1 MKKIILSVLMLMF
14 CILTLASCRETVVRE
29 NLIITS
35 TSKEYYLDKK
45 SDSNY
50 SLKFD
55 ISDSSVLTNHLKEEI
70 VYYIKGENPC
80 EAVIA
85 NNTFTANK
93 VGKVKVSARINDLE
107 STNSIDIEV
116 KISNE
121 FIAANEKDISDK
133 IEELSKNTIDFG
145 SINNIGIS
153 KENADKYKLIGCDD
167 IMFINDEGLLEV
179 CGIMLSTEVKLHSD
193 ITGKDI
199 WVGYLSS
206 TFGTILATSVKNE
219 LISNN
224 TITNTDTKIT
234 KNQLLNVKKLNL
246 DGLIANDVTSIN
258 GIKWLPNIE
267 ELNLSNNGI
276 DNIDFALSASK
287 LKKLI
292 ISNNNISTLVKKD
305 ENDEKKE
312 INVINAFMEIEY
324 LDISNNLLT
333 SIPSFQNL
341 LKLKY
346 LNLDSNNIKD
356 ITNVG
361 NLINLESLF
370 LNNNKLD
377 PEKFKDAFAQLNNLK
392 ELGLGYCGLT
402 FNDIISIQ
410 FINKDNIEY
419 LDFSGTSVNL
429 NNVVEFKN
437 LKTLILQDANLNEG
451 ADISKI
457 NDLSNLG
464 YLDISNNSLNTSH
477 LCTQNKGVLKFKL
490 DSTKLINLDTLC
502 IGGNEFSTLPNLSDF
517 AYLNTLDLTNS
528 YNLKS
533 LDSLGNLNIKEL
545 ILDECNSIKIEDG
558 GVSYL
563 EAISKEKLPKLEK
576 LSIVSGLNYMTK
588 ELYEQLSAL
597 VKSGEFK
604 LRFINDNYID
614 ENTIYNYSQS
624 IYFSMSEF
632 LQNVTKVENEKTI
645 LKPSTEEII
654 LSLVND
660 RTDEAKDKYLF
671 YVPSSVSKIS
681 VYGNEY
687 DTYNIAFN
695 VMERK
700 QSSVTFDFTS
710 FKDIYTG
717 SESFI
722 FAEKGSR
729 IKINTYLSCEFKSN
743 NKTAT
748 LDVWDINI
756 KVQNGDLKIIGING
770 ARGRE
775 GDPNVGDW
783 HSNGGDGE
791 KGAYGIK
798 GNRIILLGKI
808 YVSGGN
814 GGNGG
819 NGHAHANKAD
829 AGNGGDGAAAIAY
842 REYYLCS
849 TNVVL
854 VGGIG
859 GKVGNPQDFPPFLY
873 GKRGNP
879 GKNAEQIELILD
891 QVPTL

>member
-93 VGKVKVSARINDLE
+93 IGKVKVSARINDLE

-133 IEELSKNTIDFG
+133 LEELSKKTVDFG
-145 SINNIGIS
+145 SVNNIGIS

-167 IMFINDEGLLEV
+167 IMFINDEGQLEV
-179 CGIMLSTEVKLHSD
+179 CGVMLSTEVKLHSD
-193 ITGKDI
+193 ITGNDI

-234 KNQLLNVKKLNL
+234 KTQMLNVKKLNL
-246 DGLIANDVTSIN
+246 DGLITNDVTSIN

-276 DNIDFALSASK
+276 DNIDFASSASK

-292 ISNNNISTLVKKD
+292 INNNNISSLEKLKD
-305 ENDEKKE
+305 H
-312 INVINAFMEIEY
+312 IGIEY
-324 LDISNNLLT
+324 LDISNNSLT
-333 SIPSFQNL
+333 NL
-341 LKLKY
+341 DYLQRFTKLKY
-346 LNLDSNNIKD
+346 LNLDSNNIED

-361 NLINLESLF
+361 NLINLESLI
-370 LNNNKLD
+370 LNNNKL
-377 PEKFKDAFAQLNNLK
+377 KTFKDALAALNNLK

-402 FNDIISIQ
+402 FTDIKSIQ

-437 LKTLILQDANLNEG
+437 LKTLILRDASLNEG
-451 ADISKI
+451 ADIAEI

-477 LCTQNKGVLKFKL
+477 LCTQNDGVLKFKL
-490 DSTKLINLDTLC
+490 DSTKLRNLDTLC

-533 LDSLGNLNIKEL
+533 LDSLGELNIKEL
-545 ILDECNSIKIEDG
+545 ILDECNSIKIEDD

-563 EAISKEKLPKLEK
+563 KAISKEKLPKLEK

-588 ELYEQLSAL
+588 ELYEQLSTL

-632 LQNVTKVENEKTI
+632 LKNVTKVENEKTI
-645 LKPSTEEII
+645 LNSSTEEII

-743 NKTAT
+743 NKIAT

-756 KVQNGDLKIIGING
+756 KVQNGDLKILNLYVPNTPSDSPDKSNAINIVPNYGYAGING
-770 ARGRE
+770 SACIKCNIANLKGNLYIK
-775 GDPNVGDW
+775 GG
-783 HSNGGDGE
+783 NGGNGGYAKSGWDV
-791 KGAYGIK
+791 AF
-798 GNRIILLGKI
+798 
-808 YVSGGN
+808 GGN

-819 NGHAHANKAD
+819 NAIEYYSNCVFDNKTVVLEG
-829 AGNGGDGAAAIAY
+829 GNGGNGGRGEAIRFTGVVAVNMGSNG
-842 REYYLCS
+842 EKGKQTVKLC
-849 TNVVL
+849 
-854 VGGIG
+854 
-859 GKVGNPQDFPPFLY
+859 
-873 GKRGNP
+873 
-879 GKNAEQIELILD
+879 E
-891 QVPTL
+891 